1 MRTSTV
7 PAGGYDL
14 AVTRAGDPG
23 APPFV
28 LVHGI
33 GMSGRYFRPLV
44 DVLARGSHVLAVDLP
59 GFGASGRPGPAL
71 DVPALADVVA
81 ALLDRLAADGVPAPV
96 LVGHSMGC
104 QVVTEVLAAH
114 PGVATGGVLIG
125 PVVDD
130 DARSAVRQGLRLL
143 RDARHEPMRVNALI
157 TADYLR
163 AGPRRYLATL
173 PHMLG
178 YRIHERIA
186 QVTDPVLVVRGANDP
201 IAPSSW
207 VRRLADSAPRGTATE
222 VPDAGHVAMYSHPE
236 AVSGLC
242 HGVTC

>member
-1 MRTSTV
+1 MRRSTV
-7 PAGGYDL
+7 RAAGYDL
-14 AVTRAGDPG
+14 AVTRAGDPD
-23 APPFV
+23 APALV

-44 DVLARGSHVLAVDLP
+44 DVLARDSHVLAVDLP
-59 GFGASGRPGPAL
+59 GFGASERPREVL
-71 DVPALADVVA
+71 DIAGLADVVA
-81 ALLDRLAADGVPAPV
+81 GLVGGLALRAPV

-114 PGVATGGVLIG
+114 AGVAAGGVLIG

-130 DARSAVRQGLRLL
+130 DARSATRQGLRLL
-143 RDARHEPMRVNALI
+143 RDGRHEPMRVNALI

-178 YRIHERIA
+178 YRIHDRIGL
-186 QVTDPVLVVRGANDP
+186 VTDPVLVVRGANDP

-207 VRRLADSAPRGTATE
+207 VRRLADAAPRGTAAE

-236 AVSGLC
+236 IVSGLC
-242 HGVTC
+242 HRVLC